1 MKEIKI
7 TESKTKNKNIVY
19 LYTTL
24 GDVVNQINSQILLK
38 NGSNRIELTINVI
51 EDYYELLKQEI
62 EDKIADIIA
71 VSYKYDYFSK
81 KIKTSSLSE
90 FEREL
95 LITALIAADIDE
107 DKKYVIKKL
116 KNFNEYSIDGI
127 FNFRMKPLKE
137 KWSEVAGY
145 IPSSFV
151 SKQVKDFIEYIIK
164 DKNGK
169 KVYYENGSVFDKRYN
184 ILRRRELLTKSGQ
197 DESTLIEI
205 LLSGAGEVEL
215 GSPLSEK
222 EEQMIKEIYGDRVIF
237 SSNYYVTPKKS

>member
-7 TESKTKNKNIVY
+7 TESKTRNKNIVY

-24 GDVVNQINSQILLK
+24 GEVVNQINSQILLK
-38 NGSNRIELTINVI
+38 NGNNRIELTINVI

-71 VSYKYDYFSK
+71 VSYKYDYFTK
-81 KIKTSSLSE
+81 KIKTASLSE

-95 LITALIAADIDE
+95 LITALISADI
-107 DKKYVIKKL
+107 
-116 KNFNEYSIDGI
+116 NEYSIDGI
-127 FNFRMKPLKE
+127 FNFRMKSLKE

-145 IPSSFV
+145 IPSNFV
-151 SKQVKDFIEYIIK
+151 PKQVKDFIDYIIK

-184 ILRRRELLTKSGQ
+184 ILRRRELLTKNGQ
-197 DESTLIEI
+197 EQSTVIEI

-215 GSPLSEK
+215 GSPLSDK
-222 EEQMIKEIYGDRVIF
+222 EEKIIKEIYGDRVIF
-237 SSNYYVTPKKS
+237 SSNYYAKPKKS

>member
-151 SKQVKDFIEYIIK
+151 PKQVKDFIEYIIK

>member
-7 TESKTKNKNIVY
+7 TESKTRNKNIVY

-24 GDVVNQINSQILLK
+24 GDVVNQINSQIILK
-38 NGSNRIELTINVI
+38 NGNNRIELTINVI

-71 VSYKYDYFSK
+71 VSYKYEYFVK
-81 KIKTSSLSE
+81 KIKTASLTE

-95 LITALIAADIDE
+95 LITALISADIDE

-137 KWSEVAGY
+137 KWSEVVSF
-145 IPSSFV
+145 IPSTFM
-151 SKQVKDFIEYIIK
+151 SKQVKDFIDYIIK

-184 ILRRRELLTKSGQ
+184 VLRRRELLTKSGQ
-197 DESTLIEI
+197 EESTVIEI

-222 EEQMIKEIYGDRVIF
+222 EEKIIKEIYGDRVIF
-237 SSNYYVTPKKS
+237 SSNYYVNPKKS

>member
-7 TESKTKNKNIVY
+7 TESKTKNRNIVY

-24 GDVVNQINSQILLK
+24 GDVVNQINSQIILK
-38 NGSNRIELTINVI
+38 NGNNRIELTIIVI
-51 EDYYELLKQEI
+51 EDYYDLLKQEI

-71 VSYKYDYFSK
+71 VSYKYDFFVK
-81 KIKTSSLSE
+81 KIKTASLTS

-95 LITALIAADIDE
+95 LITALISADIDE

-116 KNFNEYSIDGI
+116 KNFTEYSIDGI

-137 KWSEVAGY
+137 KWSEVASY
-145 IPSSFV
+145 IPSTFL
-151 SKQVKDFIEYIIK
+151 SKQVKDFIEYIVK

-169 KVYYENGSVFDKRYN
+169 KVYYENGSVFDKKYN
-184 ILRRRELLTKSGQ
+184 VLRRRELLTNCNY
-197 DESTLIEI
+197 DESTIIEI

-222 EEQMIKEIYGDRVIF
+222 EEKIIKEIYGERLIF
-237 SSNYYVTPKKS
+237 SSNYYVKPKKS